1 MGTRRKR
8 RRRQE
13 ELEEQEEREQPQER
27 EPEREVAAETT
38 PADRVLELQKTAGNR
53 AVGAAIAR
61 WGFPGMPMTAAPQWP
76 KEPQVIAD
84 GLVLP
89 LSSWSWADHA
99 PGIGAGTGK
108 PQEGAGEISLSTKTG
123 LHSSDLMLRTA
134 EGRSFKTLVI
144 VVPGKDGKGV
154 TITLHDVMITSY
166 QVNGDME
173 TWSVSFATKEFS
185 QSPPQAQPRP

>member
-1 MGTRRKR
+1 MATRRKR

-27 EPEREVAAETT
+27 EREREVATEPT

-61 WGFPGMPMTAAPQWP
+61 WGFPGTPTTAAPQWP

-89 LSSWSWADHA
+89 LKAWSWVDRR
-99 PGIGAGTGK
+99 PGTGGGSGRAQ
-108 PQEGAGEISLSTKTG
+108 PAGEMSLSTTTG
-123 LHSSDLMLRTA
+123 AHSSDLLLRTA
-134 EGRSFKTLVI
+134 EGRAFKTVVI

-154 TITLHDVMITSY
+154 TITLHDVSISGY
-166 QVNGDME
+166 QLSGELE
-173 TWSVSFATKEFS
+173 TWTVVFAGKEFS